1 MARTKAARKHAV
13 RANLQVAE
21 LTKAG
26 TSLDLETYA
35 DKEKLG
41 TIVIGRGALYWKGAH
56 RQRGTRI
63 GWSRFAQMMDE
74 LAYGSK

>member
-1 MARTKAARKHAV
+1 MATKKPVRKHSV
-13 RANLQVAE
+13 KANLQVVE

-26 TSLDLETYA
+26 TSLDLAIYA

-41 TIVIGRGALYWKGAH
+41 TIVIGRGALYWKGAN
-56 RQRGTRI
+56 RQKGTRI
-63 GWSRFAQMMDE
+63 GWTRFAQMMDE